1 MKIFLISNN
10 SDSVMGF
17 RLAGIEG
24 IVVHSEHEFRS
35 EVLKA
40 VNDSS
45 IALIMITE
53 KLVDFCRDWIYELKF
68 SKKAVIVQ
76 IPDRHGSK
84 KTASDIIGG
93 YLSDALGVNL

>member
-24 IVVHSEHEFRS
+24 VIVRSEDEFRS
-35 EVLKA
+35 EVTKA
-40 VNDSS
+40 VNDPNV
-45 IALIMITE
+45 ALIMITE
-53 KLVDFCRDWIYELKF
+53 KLIDLCRNWIYELKF